1 MTTWSELCDHIKSK
15 WPLLDEE
22 DTHVAIEFGFDTGR
36 TQRVMVWDDGLTD
49 HGHWVAIKTPIAQVP
64 EINPTVLLQRNDQL
78 LAGSIG
84 TYENGL
90 VMFHYQIRIDDLDET
105 ELEVA
110 LEMVAVIGDGLELE
124 YTGQDRF

>member
-1 MTTWSELCDHIKSK
+1 MATWTELCDHIKAN
-15 WPLLDEE
+15 WPILEE
-22 DTHVAIEFGFDTGR
+22 EETHIAIEFGFDTGR
-36 TQRVMVWDDGLTD
+36 TQRVMVWDDGPTD
-49 HGHWVAIKTPIAQVP
+49 HGHWVALKTPIAKVS

-90 VMFHYQIRIDDLDET
+90 VIYHYQIRIDDLDEA

-124 YTGQDRF
+124 YRPADRS